1 MLAKLATEN
10 DSTLYAEDV
19 SQILSGL
26 SLTAQGLY
34 YFLPDECWMKEKTMA
49 EALHTHTRAI
59 SEAKRELEEAGLVYI
74 LREPDNFNKK
84 KMIHRIVKVE
94 YVGLLLILEEYDWVL
109 RARERVVTTA
119 PQETQ
124 QLETENIL
132 PVHNTE
138 NIPPTSPIEAPMN
151 WELLNEY
158 SAAEVNQMTRLEQ
171 AELYM
176 TVGFLVLPTNY
187 PIFDDAGEVSCSCK
201 KEYCHAI
208 GKHPAVKSFK
218 DLTPDTYKKKR
229 SNYLQRFKQNPMLNI
244 GFKVFGYSVLD
255 VDFDKGGGFALELLR
270 EEAPG
275 LDETLTAATA
285 NGLHLYSSTVGLNQS
300 VSFIGEGLDIRSDK
314 TSGFIVAPCSLHKSG
329 KQYQWDA
336 INDLQPIP
344 DEWLYENDEPEA
356 CKPEG
361 TKQSRVGRKTGR
373 NLDGIKIPNPIPDDY
388 RIPVGKRAV
397 TLFKFA
403 SSERGRGADEKQIYN
418 MLVTIRDTYCD
429 KSKDKKE
436 EITNAQLRYIARD
449 VARRYLTNAEK
460 LKLSKAT

>member
-1 MLAKLATEN
+1 MAKLATEN
-10 DSTLYAEDV
+10 DSTLYAEDI

-26 SLTAQGLY
+26 SLAAQGLY
-34 YFLPDECWMKEKTMA
+34 YFMPDECWMTEKTMA
-49 EALHTHTRAI
+49 EALHTHPKVIRD
-59 SEAKRELEEAGLVYI
+59 AKQELEEAGLVYI
-74 LREPDNFNKK
+74 LRESDNFNNKK
-84 KMIHRIVKVE
+84 TIHRVIKVE
-94 YVGLLLILEEYDWVL
+94 YVGLLLILDEYDWVL
-109 RARERVVTTA
+109 RARERVLTTA

-132 PVHNTE
+132 PVRNTE
-138 NIPPTSPIEAPMN
+138 NISPTSPVEVPMN

-187 PIFDDAGEVSCSCK
+187 PIFSDTGEVSCSCK
-201 KEYCHAI
+201 NVDCHAI

-218 DLTPDTYKKKR
+218 DLTPDTYQKRR
-229 SNYLQRFKQNPMLNI
+229 SNYLQRFKQNPKLNI

-255 VDFDKGGGFALELLR
+255 VDFDKGGSFSLGLLR
-270 EEAPG
+270 EEIPG

-285 NGLHLYSSTVGLNQS
+285 NGLHLYSSTIGLNQS
-300 VSFIGEGLDIRSDK
+300 VSFVGEGLDIRSDK

-329 KQYQWDA
+329 KQYQWHA

-344 DEWLYENDEPEA
+344 DEWLYGNDEPEVD
-356 CKPEG
+356 KPEG
-361 TKQSRVGRKTGR
+361 TKQGRVSKKTGKS
-373 NLDGIKIPNPIPDDY
+373 LDGVKIPNPIPEGY
-388 RIPVGKRAV
+388 RIPVGERAV

-403 SSERGRGADEKQIYN
+403 CRERGRGAGANHIYDV
-418 MLVTIRDTYCD
+418 LVTIRDTYCD

-436 EITNAQLRYIARD
+436 EIANAQLRSIAKD
-449 VARRYLTNAEK
+449 VARRYPTNAEK
-460 LKLSKAT
+460 LEMSKVA